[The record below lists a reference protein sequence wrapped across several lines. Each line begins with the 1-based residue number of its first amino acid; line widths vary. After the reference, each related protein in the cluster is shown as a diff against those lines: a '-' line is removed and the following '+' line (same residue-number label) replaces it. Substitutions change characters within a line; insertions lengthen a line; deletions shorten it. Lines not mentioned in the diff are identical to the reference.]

1 MTCAHR
7 IAASF
12 AIVLCAIVAGGQA
25 VATPAAVTAG
35 SSTTGGVVSGT
46 RILTVTNLDD
56 EGNGSFRW
64 ALAAKGPRVVVFG
77 VGGVIRL
84 KSDLRIRNPDVT
96 IAGQT
101 APDPGITVTGGS
113 LRINAHDVVVQHIAI
128 RPGPANSAKL
138 NDNRDGISINGQR
151 ENASYAVRVENVSVS
166 WSVDEAL
173 STWYATTRDV
183 TIRNSIVAQALRSA
197 GHSKG
202 QHSMGLLVGKH
213 TTGIEVTGN
222 LLASNVHRNPVMG
235 AGSSAFVAN
244 NYIVNPGLNAI
255 HFYSHDGSKKVSTVP
270 TLATVVENV
279 VVAGPSTSKG
289 MNAVRIPAD
298 MAKLSPDARLFI
310 EGNLLKGR
318 DKNTAISNGSRL
330 PLLQAPAITAIG
342 WKVMPARDVEDHV
355 LRYAGSRPSKRNAVD
370 ARLIDD
376 IAHGRERIIDDP
388 GEGGGVAVP
397 SEVRGRLDIPPDP
410 DGATQLGMSRLAAW
424 LCLKHLEV
432 GGPPTPE
439 CALDTSALWSALL

>member
-1 MTCAHR
+1 MSRTHR
-7 IAASF
+7 VPTAF
-12 AIVLCAIVAGGQA
+12 AIALCAIVAGGGS
-25 VATPAAVTAG
+25 VATPASVIAG
-35 SSTTGGVVSGT
+35 SDTPGGLVNGT
-46 RILTVTNLDD
+46 QIITVTTLDD
-56 EGNGSFRW
+56 DGSGSLRA
-64 ALAAKGPRVVVFG
+64 ALAQKSPRVIVFE

-84 KSDLRIRNPDVT
+84 TSDLRVRNPNVT

-101 APDPGITVTGGS
+101 APDPGITITGGS
-113 LRINAHDVVVQHIAI
+113 LRINTHDVVVQHIAV
-128 RPGPANSAKL
+128 RPGPAESAKL

-173 STWYATTRDV
+173 STWYATTHAV
-183 TIRNSIVAQALRSA
+183 TIRNSIVAEALRTA

-202 QHSMGLLVGKH
+202 QHSMGLLVGTR
-213 TTGIEVTGN
+213 TTGVEVTGN

-255 HFYSHDGSKKVSTVP
+255 HFYSHDGSKKVSRDP

-289 MNAVRIPAD
+289 INAIRIPRD
-298 MAKLSPDARLFI
+298 MAELSPDARLFI
-310 EGNLLKGR
+310 DGNLLEGR
-318 DKNTAISNGSRL
+318 DKNAPLSNPSRL
-330 PLLQAPAITAIG
+330 PLLQAPEVRGMG
-342 WKVMPARDVEDHV
+342 WKVMSAKDVKNHV

-370 ARLIDD
+370 ARLIDA
-376 IAHGRERIIDDP
+376 IAHGQERIIDSP
-388 GEGGGVAVP
+388 GDAGGLPVP
-397 SEVRGRLDIPPDP
+397 PEVRGRLDVPADP
-410 DGATQLGMSRLAAW
+410 HGATKLGMSRLAAW
-424 LCLKHLEV
+424 LCLEHRKV

-439 CALDTSALWSALL
+439 CALDASTLQSAL